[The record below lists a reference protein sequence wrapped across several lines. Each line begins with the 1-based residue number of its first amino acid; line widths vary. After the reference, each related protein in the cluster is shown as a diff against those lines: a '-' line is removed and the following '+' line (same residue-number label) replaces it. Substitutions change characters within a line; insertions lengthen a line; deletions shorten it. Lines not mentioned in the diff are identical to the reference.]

1 MTMSGQMAR
10 GATWMVSLR
19 WAVRGLGLLRMVV
32 LARILAPEDF
42 GVFAVGLIVLGF
54 IEFLSEGGIEF
65 ALIREQ
71 SATREHYDSAWTL
84 QILLGLF
91 TAGVIFASAPLVAQ
105 VFNEPRSEIVIQ
117 LIALRPAFR
126 AFNNIGVVTFLKEFN
141 FHKEFLFDVAR
152 NLIDTALTIAL
163 ALFLRDYMAL
173 VIGAVTGAALGAAY
187 TYLIHPYRPRICF
200 KRIRDIWS
208 FSGWL
213 LVSYAAEEVSDLM
226 DRTVVGVIAAANAL
240 GIFHIAST
248 LSGVIM
254 HSTVFPLWRGLFP
267 AYAKLAEDP
276 QELAEAFFS
285 VFRWVVVVSC
295 IAGFGV
301 ASVAPDLVVILLGEK
316 WVAAIPL
323 VPWLACAV
331 AINGVVD
338 NPLLAVTA
346 LGHTR
351 LCAIQSLI
359 RIVMLLIALPLAGH
373 LWGVQGV
380 AIATFGVSV
389 AHSPIPFYLLIKT
402 TPVGIRDLI
411 QAAWRPIVGG
421 VLMFV
426 VVKLVANAVDVHRA
440 LSLGYQI
447 AAGGTVFVAS
457 NFLLWAVSGRPDG
470 PESTLIEMAAK
481 RLGFGRSSA

>member
-1 MTMSGQMAR
+1 MSGQMAR

-32 LARILAPEDF
+32 LARLLAPDDF
-42 GVFAVGLIVLGF
+42 GVFAVGLIILGF

-91 TAGVIFASAPLVAQ
+91 TAAVIFASAPLVAQ
-105 VFNEPRSEIVIQ
+105 IFNEPRAEIVIQ

-126 AFNNIGVVTFLKEFN
+126 AFNNIGVVTFLKEFD
-141 FHKEFLFDVAR
+141 FRKEFLFDVAR
-152 NLIDTALTIAL
+152 NLIDTTLTVVL
-163 ALFLRDYMAL
+163 AVILRDYMAL
-173 VIGAVTGAALGAAY
+173 VIGAVAGAALGAAY
-187 TYLIHPYRPRICF
+187 TYLIHPYRPRLSF
-200 KRIRDIWS
+200 KKIREIWS

-213 LVSYAAEEVSDLM
+213 LVSYAAEEIGDLL
-226 DRTVVGVIAAANAL
+226 DRTVVGVIAASNAL

-276 QELAEAFFS
+276 AELVHGFYS

-301 ASVAPDLVVILLGEK
+301 ASVAPDLVVTLLGEK
-316 WVAAIPL
+316 WAPAIPL
-323 VPWLACAV
+323 VPWLAFAV

-359 RIVMLLIALPLAGH
+359 RIIMLVVALPVAGT

-380 AIATFGVSV
+380 AIALFGVGV

-402 TPVGIRDLI
+402 APVGIGDLI
-411 QAAWRPIVGG
+411 QCAWRPIVSG
-421 VLMFV
+421 VVMFV
-426 VVKLVANAVDVHRA
+426 VVKLVANVVEAHPAVA
-440 LSLGYQI
+440 LCYEI
-447 AAGGTVFVAS
+447 AAGGAVFVTS
-457 NFLLWAVSGRPDG
+457 SFLLWALSGRPEG
-470 PESTLIEMAAK
+470 PESTLINMVGK
-481 RLGFGRSSA
+481 RLRPRRSA